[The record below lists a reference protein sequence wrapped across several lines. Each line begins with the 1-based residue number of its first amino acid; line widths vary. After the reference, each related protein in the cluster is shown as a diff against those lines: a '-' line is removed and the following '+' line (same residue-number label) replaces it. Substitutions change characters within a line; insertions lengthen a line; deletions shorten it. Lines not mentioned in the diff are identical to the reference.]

1 MIEDLHPIVTEIT
14 TLLDANDCWYETFEH
29 EPVRTSEEA
38 AQTRPGYALH
48 HGAKAIILRVK
59 KSKKDKLFIMIVFPA
74 DQKFNNTKM
83 KTYFDAKDIRF
94 ATGEE
99 VNNLTNGVQS
109 GGVPPFGNLVDLPV
123 YVTPELFNNERIV
136 FNAGDRRFSLAMKSA
151 DYRRLVE
158 PVEFSFL

>member
-1 MIEDLHPIVTEIT
+1 MIENLHPIVAEIT
-14 TLLDANDCWYETFEH
+14 TMLDDKGCWYETFEH

-38 AQTRPGYALH
+38 AKTRPGYELH

-59 KSKKDKLFIMIVFPA
+59 KSKKDKWFVMIVFPA
-74 DQKFNNTKM
+74 HHKFNNVKV

-94 ATGEE
+94 ATSEE
-99 VNNLTNGVQS
+99 VNNLTGGVQP
-109 GGVPPFGNLVDLPV
+109 GGVSPFGNLFDLPV
-123 YVTPELFNNERIV
+123 YVTPELFDNERIV
-136 FNAGDRRFSLAMKSA
+136 FNAGDKRFSLAMNSA